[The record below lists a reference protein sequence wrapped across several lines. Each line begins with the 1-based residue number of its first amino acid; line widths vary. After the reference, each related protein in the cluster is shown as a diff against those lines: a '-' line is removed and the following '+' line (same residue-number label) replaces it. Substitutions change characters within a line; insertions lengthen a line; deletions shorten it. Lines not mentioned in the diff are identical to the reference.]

1 MTTALRA
8 VAVVAAT
15 ATALASCSLEPAADE
30 STQTLVVGYQSK
42 TINTVTA
49 GTLLRAKGF
58 LEKRLAAVGKFRVDW
73 QDFDTGAPITS
84 GMLAGKIQIGSMG
97 DYPLLINGS
106 RAQSSPETETA
117 MLSVTGSS
125 ARGALNSVVVSPASP
140 LRSLADLRGKQVSA
154 SVGSAGHG
162 TLVAAL
168 SRAGIGTGDVT
179 VVNQQPQVGASAL
192 ESGQV
197 QALAQFVAWPG
208 LLVRQGKARL
218 LYDGGELNTP
228 TLHGVVANRKYAAS
242 HPDVVRAFL
251 QAQLDA
257 TDFQREHPLEA
268 AQDVGKA
275 SGLPAEVVYQYNGPG
290 GTDPN
295 PTLTAPLIGA
305 LKGDIGYLQSIGQF
319 GTPLDV
325 DRFVDPKPLAEAQA
339 ARGGL
344 RYDAGTPAPTPTA
357 EIWFD
362 GADATET
369 FPDAT
374 ALIRALATTDRK
386 VRAAYVSD
394 ALTGTRW
401 YADQALW
408 LRDGATLAPFA
419 GPDARDRYRAGHPGA
434 APVEYRALLEEARR

>member
-1 MTTALRA
+1 MTSTLRA
-8 VAVVAAT
+8 IAVVAAT
-15 ATALASCSLEPAADE
+15 AALASCSLEPAADE

-49 GTLLRAKGF
+49 GTLLRAKSF
-58 LEKRLAAVGKFRVDW
+58 LEKRLAAIGTFRVDW

-106 RAQSSPETETA
+106 RAQLNPETETV

-125 ARGALNSVVVSPASP
+125 SRGSLNSVVVAPDSP
-140 LRSLADLRGKQVSA
+140 LRTLTDLRGKQVSA

-162 TLVAAL
+162 TLMTAL
-168 SRAGIGTGDVT
+168 SRAGIGAGDVT

-208 LLVRQGKARL
+208 LLVRQGRARL
-218 LYDGGELNTP
+218 LYDGGDLNTP
-228 TLHGVVANRKYAAS
+228 TLHGVVANRKYATS

-257 TDFQREHPLEA
+257 TDFQREHPLAA
-268 AQDVGKA
+268 AQDVAQG

-295 PTLTAPLIGA
+295 PTLSAPLLAA
-305 LKGDIGYLQSIGQF
+305 LRGDIPYLQSIGQF
-319 GTPLDV
+319 GSPLDV
-325 DRFVDPKPLAEAQA
+325 DRFVDPKPLADAQTT
-339 ARGGL
+339 RGGFQ
-344 RYDAGTPAPTPTA
+344 YDAGTPAPTPTA

-362 GADATET
+362 GADSTEAL
-369 FPDAT
+369 PDAT
-374 ALIRALATTDRK
+374 ALVRALATTDRK
-386 VRAAYVSD
+386 IKTAYVSD
-394 ALTGTRW
+394 ALTSTRW
-401 YADQALW
+401 YADHALW
-408 LRDGATLAPFA
+408 LRDGERFVPFA
-419 GPDARDRYRAGHPGA
+419 GPDALARYRAEHPA
-434 APVEYRALLEEARR
+434 AVPVEYRTLLEEVRR

>member
-1 MTTALRA
+1 MTSTLRA

-125 ARGALNSVVVSPASP
+125 ARGALNSVVVSPGSP

-168 SRAGIGTGDVT
+168 SRAGLSTADVT

-208 LLVRQGKARL
+208 LLVHQGKARL

-228 TLHGVVANRKYAAS
+228 TLHGVVANTKYAAS

-251 QAQLDA
+251 EAQLDA

-268 AQDVGKA
+268 AQDVAQA

-339 ARGGL
+339 ARGGF
-344 RYDAGTPAPTPTA
+344 RYDAATPAPRPSA
-357 EIWFD
+357 EVWFD
-362 GADATET
+362 GADVTQTA
-369 FPDAT
+369 PDAT
-374 ALIRALATTDRK
+374 ALIRTLATTDRK

-401 YADQALW
+401 YADQSLW
-408 LRDGATLAPFA
+408 LRDGAALVPFA
-419 GPDARDRYRAGHPGA
+419 GPDARDRYRAEHPGA
-434 APVEYRALLEEARR
+434 VPVEYRALLEEARR

>member
-1 MTTALRA
+1 MTPPDLRA
-8 VAVVAAT
+8 AAP
-15 ATALASCSLEPAADE
+15 AAAAALASCSLEPAADD
-30 STQTLVVGYQSK
+30 SVQTLVVGYQSK

-58 LEKRLAAVGKFRVDW
+58 LEKRLAAVGNFRVDW

-106 RAQSSPETETA
+106 RAQSGADTETV

-125 ARGALNSVVVSPASP
+125 GRGALNSVVVSPGSP
-140 LRSLADLRGKQVSA
+140 VRALADLRGKQVSA
-154 SVGSAGHG
+154 SIGSAGHG

-168 SRAGIGTGDVT
+168 SRAGIATGDVT

-228 TLHGVVANRKYAAS
+228 TLHGVVANAKYTAS

-268 AQDVGKA
+268 AQDVAKG

-305 LKGDIGYLQSIGQF
+305 LKGDVGYLQSIGQF
-319 GTPLDV
+319 GAPLDL
-325 DRFVDPKPLAEAQA
+325 DRFVDPEPLAQAQA
-339 ARGGL
+339 ARGGFQ
-344 RYDAGTPAPTPTA
+344 YDAATPAPKPTF

-369 FPDAT
+369 VPDAT
-374 ALIRALATTDRK
+374 TLIRTLAATDRK
-386 VRAAYVSD
+386 IRAAYVSD

-401 YADQALW
+401 YADQSLW
-408 LRDGATLAPFA
+408 LRDGATFVPFA
-419 GPDARDRYRAGHPGA
+419 GPDARDRYLAEHPGA
-434 APVEYRALLEEARR
+434 VPVEYRALLEEARR